1 MEFDIEY
8 LEKLAKLVHDNN
20 LNEITLENEDF
31 MVSLKRE
38 KQAEKVV
45 SLSQGLGNTITSQV
59 VSPVQKN
66 AVEVKNVAEKK
77 GKPIVS
83 PMVGTF
89 YSSPSPDEKPF
100 VSVGDSISSGQIVCI
115 IEAMKLMNEIES
127 DVSGKITEICVKN
140 GESVEFGQILMYV
153 E

>member
-8 LEKLAKLVHDNN
+8 LERLAKLVHDNN

-31 MVSLKRE
+31 MLSLKRE
-38 KQAEKVV
+38 KRTEKVV
-45 SLSQGLGNTITSQV
+45 TIPQVLGNTIASQV
-59 VSPVQKN
+59 VSPIQNN
-66 AVEVKNVAEKK
+66 AAEVKTERK
-77 GKPIVS
+77 GKPVVS

-89 YSSPSPDEKPF
+89 YSSPSPDEPPF

-127 DVSGKITEICVKN
+127 DVAGKITEICVKN
-140 GESVEFGQILMYV
+140 GESVEFGQVLMYV